1 MFKGFGERSPQRP
14 SIQEDLEHLK
24 DELRSLQSSLSRI
37 EEKIRKGEGDVEK
50 LEQEKQRLLRLIE
63 EMKRRIRNKE
73 KDLEAPETLD
83 ERVTRKIEGEPNV
96 DQDERDR
103 QEREARFDD

>member
-1 MFKGFGERSPQRP
+1 MIVSTNSQKENENYTLIRPWLLYSVNDTGQTHAGENKSLPV
-14 SIQEDLEHLK
+14 LLK
-24 DELRSLQSSLSRI
+24 
-37 EEKIRKGEGDVEK
+37 K